1 MLKLLETLCSLRG
14 PSSDEGAVREF
25 IRGRLTPVCDLS
37 VDPVGNLIAVRR
49 GLPRPKHKIA
59 LFAHMDEVGVMIT
72 RVTEEGLLKFSPIG
86 IDPRVLHGRGVL
98 IGEKGISGVI
108 GGKAWHHLTAAER
121 DAKPSCEGYWIDIG
135 AANAEEA
142 RAVVSPGDTAVFD
155 EPFRRLG
162 GETVASRALDNRIGC
177 AMLIRLLESD
187 LPFAVTGCFTV
198 CEESGLLGATAAA
211 FSAAPEFA
219 VILETTTAGDV
230 DGAPEGKT
238 VCRLGA
244 GPVVSFADNGTL
256 YDRALYRLAF
266 DLAERNGVKIQT
278 KEGVFGGNEARAVTR
293 SRGGVRVLAQSVP
306 CRYLHSASCVAS
318 LRDIEESERLLRVLL
333 PALSEL

>member
-14 PSSDEGAVREF
+14 VSSDEGPVRDF
-25 IRGRLTPVCDLS
+25 IRARLEPVCE
-37 VDPVGNLIAVRR
+37 VKEDPVGNLIAVRR
-49 GLPRPKHKIA
+49 GLPKPKNKIA
-59 LFAHMDEVGVMIT
+59 LFAHMDEVGVMVT
-72 RVTEEGLLKFSPIG
+72 RITEEGLLKFSPIG

-98 IGEKGISGVI
+98 VGPKGLPGVI

-121 DAKPSCEGYWIDIG
+121 DAKPSADGYYIDIG
-135 AANAEEA
+135 ASSAGEA
-142 RAVVSPGDTAVFD
+142 RAEVSPGDTAAFD

-187 LPFAVTGCFTV
+187 LPFEATGCFTV
-198 CEESGLLGATAAA
+198 CEESGLLGAAAAA
-211 FSAAPEFA
+211 FSAAPDAA

-230 DGAPEGKT
+230 DGAPAEKT
-238 VCRLGA
+238 VCRVGA

-256 YDRALYRLAF
+256 YDREFYRLAF
-266 DLAERNGVKIQT
+266 DLAAKNGIKIQT

-293 SRGGVRVLAQSVP
+293 SRGGVRTIAQSVP
-306 CRYLHSASCVAS
+306 CRYLHSASCVAA
-318 LRDIEESERLLRVLL
+318 LGDIAGSERHLHARL
-333 PALSEL
+333 PARAGR